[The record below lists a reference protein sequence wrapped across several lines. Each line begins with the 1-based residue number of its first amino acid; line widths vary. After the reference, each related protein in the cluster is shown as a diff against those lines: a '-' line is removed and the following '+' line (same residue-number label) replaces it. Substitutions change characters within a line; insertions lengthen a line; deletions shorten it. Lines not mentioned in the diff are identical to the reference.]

1 MDRKNWIDWSKAIGI
16 YLVVLGHC
24 TFSNKDVL
32 GFIYTFHMPL
42 FFMISVFLYKNQI
55 KSFRIY
61 IKKLNDR
68 LLMPYFFINL
78 IVGIWEII
86 KYIIRGDND
95 YLPMIK
101 EQLYGTL
108 LGIPTKIFSGPTW
121 FLLSLFWCQIFMF
134 FYIRFK
140 ENGKK
145 SYLLFSIPIFIF
157 ILVHN
162 IGVSSFMGLGTFP
175 IAIIYFFMM
184 YNLKSKILIYIQN
197 RKFYYCMFI
206 SFLLLFLTFC
216 LYKVNGNSNLIISS
230 YGNYFILGILGGI
243 LGSLGIFLLGYSLEK
258 LESYFVIIISNSTIL
273 ILGFHMTLMNI
284 IELHIYNFQY
294 NTISNIIISLIIVIM
309 ISLFFPFVAKRF
321 PMLVGNRK

>member
-1 MDRKNWIDWSKAIGI
+1 
-16 YLVVLGHC
+16 
-24 TFSNKDVL
+24 
-32 GFIYTFHMPL
+32 
-42 FFMISVFLYKNQI
+42 
-55 KSFRIY
+55 
-61 IKKLNDR
+61 
-68 LLMPYFFINL
+68 
-78 IVGIWEII
+78 
-86 KYIIRGDND
+86 
-95 YLPMIK
+95 
-101 EQLYGTL
+101 
-108 LGIPTKIFSGPTW
+108 
-121 FLLSLFWCQIFMF
+121 
-134 FYIRFK
+134 
-140 ENGKK
+140 
-145 SYLLFSIPIFIF
+145 
-157 ILVHN
+157 
-162 IGVSSFMGLGTFP
+162 
-175 IAIIYFFMM
+175 MM